1 MDKSVIENVFS
12 GFIKDEQ
19 LFNTICEYVNL
30 VSNNKKNETNF
41 KCNLLVCVNDENKGI
56 IFASKLAKIFKKS
69 DLAKSFSCV
78 GSDEDILYL
87 DDVTV
92 VDDFVSSKAI
102 LDKINDAKGI
112 VFFVT
117 SKDKLVEYKK
127 DSDVYYKTFYK
138 EVFIKEYS
146 IEDVIG
152 GCHFLLDKNRKSE
165 KIDFDDTLFDKLD
178 KYIRIVYP
186 RAILKDEAFVLDLID
201 RLIFNSFKSD
211 TPNLITDA
219 CIPYYHEQGLYEDCK
234 NDLVNSFIF
243 SSEIAKVLSLVNDN
257 KKIKDLKLDSVKPNF
272 NMHIT
277 SFEYNDALLFARLY
291 ASLLYSK
298 EMEIISS
305 KQVKEVNEE
314 ELDKL
319 NLNDVHGVILVNK
332 VTDESKLAKL
342 IDDSKDIVWLVYG
355 DTKFEHELKYLF
367 NSVYNLDNHD
377 LDSSRKY
384 VELFYKS
391 KGLEA
396 NDVDDLVLK
405 VNEASDVY
413 KAKTIIEKYVA
424 SNITGELLKQEEIVE
439 VKPVQEIKETKEVE
453 VVEDSSLKEF
463 DEVLKKEKELGEA
476 FKKIKKTS
484 DERNVLLLAMSVFPF
499 NLSIGSYV
507 YKDNIKGKY
516 VSQMESTTKALAES
530 LGKENKYI
538 DCIYV
543 LNTEKT
549 IGDFKK
555 TKYNSEKIEKN
566 YTAFEYYKERC
577 NGFVGEIKDT
587 TLMNQKT
594 GVAVYEFVK
603 EITKDNK
610 KVNLYIDIHGGPRD
624 TFAAVNAVMM
634 LVKEIDN
641 IELKDIISVRYA
653 NKENATE
660 VLSALKE
667 YDVFDFVSGMRE
679 FLSFGRSN
687 GLVEFNKKNKD
698 ANEELVKV
706 INGISD
712 SIVLSQMDDFEERL
726 KAMNTT
732 LNKTSDENGYYDT
745 VKSLM
750 KRNYVVNY
758 GEEDI
763 NLLENTDDLLAQ
775 IKWCLDK
782 SLLTQ
787 ALVLVET
794 NSAKYMHKH
803 GLLEFVKQK
812 NSNYN
817 VDKFLNDIAIN
828 SICNPESL
836 VYLASGRGDDKE
848 MVDVSIGYFKCY
860 VKDFNGIRAN
870 SFDEALN
877 KIKNLEK
884 GLTLKQAQK
893 FYEIY
898 DGNISDGNEYY
909 CTTYKEKITTR
920 YNCQARVLPVKE
932 TRLLNREDFV
942 EDYYICLYLFKSLK
956 SFRNAVAHA
965 LDYKKREKYSAKEI
979 KFWVQLYMEQLNK
992 LVHYDKNY
1000 LNKPKVVEKKTE
1012 VVNEKKE
1019 FDDPNAEANEDYLNK
1034 LMERYKK

>member
-1 MDKSVIENVFS
+1 MDKNVIENVFS
-12 GFIKDEQ
+12 GFIKDER
-19 LFNTICEYVNL
+19 LFNTICEYLNL

-41 KCNLLVCVNDENKGI
+41 KCNLLICANDENKGI

-146 IEDVIG
+146 IEDIIG

-178 KYIRIVYP
+178 KYIRTVYP

-201 RLIFNSFKSD
+201 RLTFNSFKSD

-219 CIPYYHEQGLYEDCK
+219 CIPFYHEQGLYEECK
-234 NDLVNSFIF
+234 NDLVNSYIF

-272 NMHIT
+272 NIHIT

-405 VNEASDVY
+405 VNDASDVY

-453 VVEDSSLKEF
+453 VVEDSFLKEF
-463 DEVLKKEKELGEA
+463 DEVLKKEKELSSA
-476 FKKIKKTS
+476 FEKIDENKN
-484 DERNVLLLAMSVFPF
+484 ERNVVLLAMSTLP
-499 NLSIGSYV
+499 NNISINSYV
-507 YKDNIKGKY
+507 YKDGIKGKY
-516 VSQMESTTKALAES
+516 VSQLEPVVKSLAES
-530 LGKENKYI
+530 LQKDDKYI

-543 LNTEKT
+543 LNTEET
-549 IGDFKK
+549 ISKKSK
-555 TKYNSEKIEKN
+555 TKYNNEKIEKE
-566 YTAFEYYKERC
+566 YTAFNYFKERC
-577 NGFVGEIKDT
+577 NGFAFEIKAV
-587 TLMNQKT
+587 TLEKNKT
-594 GVAVYEFVK
+594 GAAVYEFVK
-603 EITKDNK
+603 EITKNNK
-610 KVNLYIDIHGGPRD
+610 KVNLYIDIHGGLRD
-624 TFAAVNAVMM
+624 TFAAVDAVMT

-641 IELKDIISVRYA
+641 IELKDIMSVRYA
-653 NKENATE
+653 NKENTTE
-660 VLSALKE
+660 VLSAMKE

-687 GLVEFNKKNKD
+687 GLVEFNKKNYTSNQGLVD
-698 ANEELVKV
+698 A
-706 INGISD
+706 INAISD
-712 SIVLSQMDDFEERL
+712 SITLSQMNDFKSRVSALGQIINKRSDD
-726 KAMNTT
+726 
-732 LNKTSDENGYYDT
+732 SDYYDA
-745 VKSLM
+745 VKLLI
-750 KRNYVVNY
+750 KRNYMVNY
-758 GEEDI
+758 CDK
-763 NLLENTDDLLAQ
+763 NVDLFKDQDDLLSHV
-775 IKWCLDK
+775 KWCIDK
-782 SLLTQ
+782 YLITQSLL
-787 ALVLVET
+787 LIE
-794 NSAKYMHKH
+794 AKTAEFMNQK
-803 GLLEFVKQK
+803 GLLEYEK
-812 NSNYN
+812 SNVN
-817 VDKFLNDIAIN
+817 KDEGKLADFLNDLAKY
-828 SICNPESL
+828 SICQINP
-836 VYLASGRGDDKE
+836 DKVLLDSKKNP
-848 MVDVSIGYFKCY
+848 MANIKLGYFKPY
-860 VKDFNGIRAN
+860 SKDFNGIRASDKKSAIRQIKELKSDI
-870 SFDEALN
+870 SFDEAKSFYRGHELKDKINGEYFSECSKN
-877 KIKNLEK
+877 KYEYIRYE
-884 GLTLKQAQK
+884 LKKYQ
-893 FYEIY
+893 
-898 DGNISDGNEYY
+898 
-909 CTTYKEKITTR
+909 
-920 YNCQARVLPVKE
+920 LPVKE
-932 TRLLNREDFV
+932 KKLLNNKEFV

-956 SFRNAVAHA
+956 SFRNSVAHPRN
-965 LDYKKREKYSAKEI
+965 DNDNKRKKYSAKEI
-979 KFWVQLYMEQLNK
+979 RFWVQLYIEQLNK
-992 LVHYDKNY
+992 LVNYQENY
-1000 LNKPKVVEKKTE
+1000 LNH
-1012 VVNEKKE
+1012 N
-1019 FDDPNAEANEDYLNK
+1019 
-1034 LMERYKK
+1034 